1 MCLNP
6 KIVGFVIVFRK
17 EILFS
22 SKIVLIWALF
32 SNLMHIYET
41 PRQVCILGVM
51 VLRWSLRPLGILLF
65 FQKFRTRTDN
75 IDMEC
80 PTLYGKDNVSKQ
92 NKKKIILSFWIILRD
107 IVYFWKRWFLLIRGN
122 SFVNK

>member
-32 SNLMHIYET
+32 SNLMQIYEI